1 MSRCPAL
8 PLKMLRIGRHCAVMV
23 ALCTVA
29 TSPALGADGNRL
41 KVIEKA
47 LEQDRAKAEQLQ
59 TRAAALEKEII
70 TLRAESI
77 STARKAQ
84 NFETQLSEIEAQLAA
99 LEEQETAKVADL
111 ETRRAQMGGTL
122 AALQRIALQ
131 PVEAM
136 IVSPA
141 APVDTVRSAM
151 LLRVAIP
158 AIEIRAAA
166 LRKEL
171 ESLATLR
178 REIAVQRNDLATTGQ
193 ALLGER
199 ERLSALIQR
208 KSNARTEMT
217 VEQQAALDRAA
228 NMAAEAK
235 DLRDLLERVER
246 EAQEQAERIAR
257 DEAER
262 LAREDAARQL
272 AQEEAARQAQTP
284 TTEATPAIPPPPQ
297 SAPTRQQTALARP
310 DNIRPFPE
318 SGTSLV
324 MPARGS
330 IIVRY
335 GQNRGGNGAAKGIT
349 IAARGNA
356 QVVAPFDG
364 KVVYAGNFR
373 RYGQILIIEHGGRYH
388 TLLAGLDR
396 IDAVVGQWLLAG
408 EPVGILGAPGSGAPE
423 LYLELRRAG
432 QPINPLPW
440 LATIDDK
447 VQG

>member
-1 MSRCPAL
+1 MNGFAL
-8 PLKMLRIGRHCAVMV
+8 ALV
-23 ALCTVA
+23 ALSALAV
-29 TSPALGADGNRL
+29 SPALGADGNRL
-41 KVIEKA
+41 QTIEKA
-47 LEQDRAKAEQLQ
+47 LEEDRAKAEQLQ
-59 TRAAALEKEII
+59 SSAEALEKEII
-70 TLRAESI
+70 ALRAASI
-77 STARKAQ
+77 SAARKAQ
-84 NFETQLSEIEAQLAA
+84 DFESELSKIESQLSA
-99 LEEQETAKVADL
+99 LEEQENAKVTDL
-111 ETRRAQMGGTL
+111 EARRAQLGGTL

-166 LRKEL
+166 LREEL

-178 REIAVQRNDLATTGQ
+178 REIAVQRNDMAITGQ
-193 ALLGER
+193 SLLDER

-208 KSNARTEMT
+208 KSVTRAELTA
-217 VEQQAALDRAA
+217 EQQAALDRAA
-228 NMAAEAK
+228 GMAAEAK

-246 EAQEQAERIAR
+246 EAQQQAERLAR
-257 DEAER
+257 EEAER
-262 LAREDAARQL
+262 LARE
-272 AQEEAARQAQTP
+272 EAARQARRQA
-284 TTEATPAIPPPPQ
+284 TEAAPAAPPPPSAP

-349 IAARGNA
+349 IAARGSA
-356 QVVAPFDG
+356 QIVAPFDG

-408 EPVGILGAPGSGAPE
+408 EPVGILGAPGRGAPE

>member
-1 MSRCPAL
+1 MDDRHPV
-8 PLKMLRIGRHCAVMV
+8 PRNRNRLRRLG
-23 ALCTVA
+23 TVA
-29 TSPALGADGNRL
+29 VLIALGTLAVSPALVAQENRL
-41 KVIEKA
+41 KTIEKA

-59 TRAAALEKEII
+59 TRAETLEKEIQA
-70 TLRAESI
+70 LRTNSI
-77 STARKAQ
+77 SAARKAQ
-84 NFETQLSEIEAQLAA
+84 DFETRLSEIETQLASLEQQEAEKVTA
-99 LEEQETAKVADL
+99 LDA
-111 ETRRAQMGGTL
+111 RRAQMGGTL

-158 AIEIRAAA
+158 AIELRAAK
-166 LRKEL
+166 LREEL
-171 ESLATLR
+171 DSLATLR
-178 REIAVQRNDLATTGQ
+178 REIAVQRNEMALTGQ
-193 ALLGER
+193 ALLDER
-199 ERLSALIQR
+199 ERLAALIQR
-208 KSNARTEMT
+208 KSEARAETT
-217 VEQQAALDRAA
+217 AEQQAALDRAA
-228 NMAAEAK
+228 AMAAEAN
-235 DLRDLLERVER
+235 DLRELLDRVER
-246 EAQEQAERIAR
+246 EAQEQAERTAR
-257 DEAER
+257 EKAER
-262 LAREDAARQL
+262 L

-284 TTEATPAIPPPPQ
+284 STEATPAIPPPPE
-297 SAPTRQQTALARP
+297 SAPSRQQTALARP

-330 IIVRY
+330 VIVRY
-335 GQNRGGNGAAKGIT
+335 GQNRGGTGAAKGIT
-349 IAARGNA
+349 IAARSGA
-356 QVVAPFDG
+356 QVVAPYDG

-373 RYGQILIIEHGGRYH
+373 RYGQILIIEHDGRYH

-408 EPVGILGAPGSGAPE
+408 EPVGILGTPGRGAPE

-440 LATIDDK
+440 LATTGDK